1 MNYFRHVFMLQ
12 KIENLEHCVH
22 LDSINLSHN
31 FIKTIENLGSDIL
44 PKLNT
49 LTITNNCLRTE
60 ESIASL
66 VQCKTLS
73 VLDLSH
79 NRIDDIVIVKVLG
92 QMPELRVLV
101 LTGNPVINQIPS
113 YRKTLILTC
122 VSVFRRFLSR

>member
-1 MNYFRHVFMLQ
+1 MLLLQ

-44 PKLNT
+44 PTLST
-49 LTITNNCLRTE
+49 LTITNNCLRSE
-60 ESIASL
+60 ESIANL

-92 QMPELRVLV
+92 QMPVLRVLV

-113 YRKTLILTC
+113 YRKTLILNC
-122 VSVFRRFLSR
+122 VSSFVVIF

>member
-1 MNYFRHVFMLQ
+1 MALQ
-12 KIENLEHCVH
+12 KIENLEHCIH

-31 FIKTIENLGSDIL
+31 FITTIENLGSDIL

-49 LTITNNCLRTE
+49 LTITNNCLRSE
-60 ESIASL
+60 ESIANL
-66 VQCKTLS
+66 IHCKTLS

-101 LTGNPVINQIPS
+101 LTGNFNQ
-113 YRKTLILTC
+113 
-122 VSVFRRFLSR
+122 VVFRLVKLNLMQHH